1 MSRCSSTIRR
11 FSYAIAALVT
21 AFTLSLSLAPTSQ
34 ATPRAAGAPSVVALP
49 MPVGPATH
57 PTASQIRQGKVARRV
72 LDARPRNRGKVID
85 FRRAV
90 KAAGR
95 GNKVIAQD
103 VVLGMLRA
111 GGKVTHL
118 SKKER
123 KRLISRAKRLGQKSV
138 ARKLAGARVSMRA
151 GCPGVNSFD
160 VYWWGY
166 RGRLDDCRTERVK
179 DALET
184 VAFTGA
190 FLAVIFPIEPRAKAI
205 MTVAIAI
212 VGLGIFVLD
221 RCSRSKRGVRI
232 YHATTIGPG
241 NIWCLSQ

>member
-11 FSYAIAALVT
+11 FSYATAALVT
-21 AFTLSLSLAPTSQ
+21 AFALSLSLAPTSQ

-166 RGRLDDCRTERVK
+166 RGRLDNCRTELLK
-179 DALET
+179 DNLET
-184 VAFTGA
+184 VAFTGGM
-190 FLAVIFPIEPRAKAI
+190 LALFAP
-205 MTVAIAI
+205 
-212 VGLGIFVLD
+212 LD
-221 RCSRSKRGVRI
+221 PRSKKILSVAVAVVGIGSWVLGRCNSSQRGVRI
-232 YHATTIGPG
+232 YHATTIGVG
-241 NIWCLSQ
+241 DIWCLSQ